1 MAASLL
7 SPAKRNRTGIIA
19 VIGLVVVGI
28 AAFLAVLGF
37 VRGERERE
45 LGQWQLRLDWWAQQ
59 SAESAD
65 RWLRDQRAL
74 ADRLAANDTIRLQLT
89 LMAEAGSDGGGLAA
103 EEVAYVRNL
112 LQAVSLNAGL
122 RISDSERRVPA
133 NIPQFA
139 PEGVALIA
147 NGQRLVAATAGMPTL
162 DQKAETLLAAR
173 EAGGTLV
180 VALDPAPDG
189 VLRVLLA
196 SPVYRF
202 QADPSPADEIG
213 MIVMLRSLSRAA
225 ALELINPGSL
235 TAPGSKAGV
244 LHLITSNGSNGRL
257 LLSTRADTD
266 TGLSEG
272 DSFSLDNQ
280 KFFLARAATQPG
292 VFLETETLSGD
303 ALLIS
308 SAKVELLPWLTAASI
323 RRDAALAASEARL
336 DTLATLFFGGILV
349 ATLLILLF
357 WRHGASAKAE
367 ALSDRMARTL
377 DDERRARTLLQGVSD
392 AITDEL
398 LALDRK
404 GLLLY
409 ANESLALR
417 VGVSADE
424 MKRKTL
430 AAILGPAVGA
440 ELNAQIEKA
449 HAEGTTVRHE
459 MSGNEEASA
468 QRVIRAIIVPV
479 GPHDHTADNDTSAAS
494 EESEPATILVLQ
506 DITEP
511 LRSREALAEAE
522 TRMVRALVRIIN
534 QRDPFAAEQ
543 SAQAS
548 RLAEELAEEMGL
560 PPEEVRAANQAAL
573 LIDLGKIAIPRDLL
587 TKKSALTAEELQFM
601 RRAIRQGVELVDNA
615 GLPSVVYKTLRQ
627 LADRLGAEKR
637 PVDLAEDELL
647 MATKV
652 AAIAHHFVALASKRV
667 YREGFSLEDALR
679 MVREDS
685 DLKHDDA
692 VVSALSHLYYSRGGR
707 ERWHLGSSGEKEQ
720 ESES

>member
-7 SPAKRNRTGIIA
+7 SPAKRNRTGLIA

-65 RWLRDQRAL
+65 RWLNEQRAL

-89 LMAEAGSDGGGLAA
+89 LMAEAGSGGTGLAA
-103 EEVAYVRNL
+103 EEVSYVRNL

-122 RISDSERRVPA
+122 RISDAERRVPA

-139 PEGVALIA
+139 PEGVALVA
-147 NGQRLVAATAGMPTL
+147 AGQRLVAATAGMPTL
-162 DQKAETLLAAR
+162 EQNAEALLANR
-173 EAGGTLV
+173 PAGASLV
-180 VALDPAPDG
+180 AALEPQPSG

-213 MIVMLRSLSRAA
+213 TIVMLRSLSREA
-225 ALELINPGSL
+225 ALALINPGNL
-235 TAPGSKAGV
+235 TAPSSKAGV
-244 LHLITSNGSNGRL
+244 LHLISLNGNNARL
-257 LLSTRADTD
+257 LLSTRSDAN
-266 TGLSEG
+266 TGLAEG
-272 DSFSLDNQ
+272 DSFSLDND
-280 KFFLARAATQPG
+280 KYFLARAAKRPG
-292 VFLETETLSGD
+292 SFMETESLSGEG
-303 ALLIS
+303 LLIS
-308 SAKVELLPWLTAASI
+308 SAKINRLPWMTAASI

-367 ALSDRMARTL
+367 ALSERMAHTL
-377 DDERRARTLLQGVSD
+377 DDERRTRTLLQGVSD

-398 LALDRK
+398 LALNGK

-409 ANESLALR
+409 ANESLAQR
-417 VGVSADE
+417 VGVAADD
-424 MKRKTL
+424 MRKKSL
-430 AAILGPAVGA
+430 AAILGPAIA
-440 ELNAQIEKA
+440 SELSEQIAKA
-449 HAEGTTVRHE
+449 HAGGTTVRHE
-459 MSGNEEASA
+459 LSSAEEPSEP
-468 QRVIRAIIVPV
+468 RVIRAIIVPV
-479 GPHDHTADNDTSAAS
+479 GPLSGPTDEAAS
-494 EESEPATILVLQ
+494 TQLGDSEPATILVLQ

-522 TRMVRALVRIIN
+522 TRLVRSLVRIIN

-548 RLAEELAEEMGL
+548 QLAEELAEEIGL
-560 PPEEVRAANQAAL
+560 PAEEIRAAAQAAL
-573 LIDLGKIAIPRDLL
+573 LIDLGKIEIPRELL
-587 TKKSALTAEELQFM
+587 VKKSALTADELQFM
-601 RRAIRQGVELVDNA
+601 RRAIRQGVELVDKTE
-615 GLPSVVYKTLRQ
+615 LPAIVYETLRQ
-627 LADRLGAEKR
+627 LAERLGAEKR
-637 PVDLAEDELL
+637 PVNLAEEGLL
-647 MATKV
+647 TATKV

-667 YREGFSLEDALR
+667 YREGFSLEDALK

-692 VVSALSHLYYSRGGR
+692 VVSALSHLYHSRGGK
-707 ERWHLGSSGEKEQ
+707 ERWHLGAS
-720 ESES
+720 SESTPKAGS